1 MDVPR
6 LTQFKGKIHVI
17 SDLCVLGH
25 TEEDPESDWYIWFTP
40 KKGESRTFVVN
51 TVEEGIDIGNTI
63 EIKGKMYR
71 VDDIEI
77 YKRNKKG
84 KIKLTLL

>member
-6 LTQFKGKIHVI
+6 LTQFQGKIHTI
-17 SDLCVLGH
+17 SDRCVLGQ
-25 TEEDPESDWYIWFTP
+25 TEDPESEWYIWFTP
-40 KKGESRTFVVN
+40 KRGESRTFVVN

-63 EIKGKMYR
+63 EINSNIYR